1 MITLTTLTTVRPEP
15 HARDRLSLAR
25 LTAARRSLIRL
36 WAGGIAATALASVFA
51 VPSLRLALFLA
62 TLVVEVAAVYMALAG
77 RARLARDDP
86 GRRVWLWIGLGLGL
100 RVVAEL
106 RLATLYLDIVPN
118 FITDNAWAWAV
129 YFFGLRYLYTIAD
142 LVLLMALLA
151 TRRALLDTGLDFH
164 LRPRDA
170 LVLVLLPPLPV
181 TVYLLQSVFLAT
193 AADVGLH
200 TFRIVSATVGAV
212 VSGVCVVLASPAL
225 QMGGGA
231 WAWIWGAAALAGIAR
246 ALAFA
251 AAAVAPTF
259 PGGIL
264 LEQAL
269 LWTFACGWLL
279 ATVLHLRLITHKRG
293 VNDLGR
299 RS

>member
-1 MITLTTLTTVRPEP
+1 
-15 HARDRLSLAR
+15 LSLAR
-25 LTAARRSLIRL
+25 LTAARRSILIV
-36 WAGGIAATALASVFA
+36 WAGGLAATALGGVVAIV
-51 VPSLRLALFLA
+51 SLRLGLFLA
-62 TLVVEVAAVYMALAG
+62 TLVVEAAAVYMALAG
-77 RARLARDDP
+77 RAGLARDDP

-100 RVVAEL
+100 RLVAEL
-106 RLATLYLDIVPN
+106 RLATLYLDIVPR
-118 FITDNAWAWAV
+118 FVTDNAWAWAV

-142 LVLLMALLA
+142 LTLLAALLA
-151 TRRALLDTGLDFH
+151 TRRALLSTGLDFH

-170 LVLVLLPPLPV
+170 IVLVLLPPLPV
-181 TVYLLQSVFLAT
+181 TVYLLQSVFLSAST
-193 AADVGLH
+193 DPGLH

-231 WAWIWGAAALAGIAR
+231 WAWIWGAAAVAGIAR

-259 PGGIL
+259 PFAVIV
-264 LEQAL
+264 EQAL

-279 ATVLHLRLITHKRG
+279 ATVLHLRLSTHERG
-293 VNDLGR
+293 VRG
-299 RS
+299 